1 MWSCILTVV
10 LTCISLMI
18 SESHSVVCPS
28 ICNPMDYSAY
38 GILQARILEWVAVPF
53 LKGSSQPRDWNQVSH
68 IAGRCFTILVPREA
82 LWHREPCSVFCN
94 DLNEK
99 RRIWKRRD
107 TCICLTV
114 LRCTPET
121 NTLLINYTPVEK
133 RKENRKGSTPLKSNR
148 DKHEGSHTPSSRHSS
163 LTCFRLVFMA

>member
-1 MWSCILTVV
+1 MLSNIRLFATPGTVATRLLRPWDSPGKNTGV
-10 LTCISLMI
+10 D
-18 SESHSVVCPS
+18 S
-28 ICNPMDYSAY
+28 I
-38 GILQARILEWVAVPF
+38 PF
-53 LKGSSQPRDWNQVSH
+53 SRGSSQPRDWNQVSH

-148 DKHEGSHTPSSRHSS
+148 DKHEGSHAPSSRHSS